1 MSGSSMLSR
10 ATAPIPGA
18 TTLGAYAPVD
28 VLVADGELSL
38 VRCRAA
44 DGRAVL
50 VRTPRAE
57 RPSAACLRQ
66 LNHETTLG
74 PEIDPDWGARPR
86 GLERADGRS
95 LLVLDDPGRQPP
107 TPRLRAPMAVARFLQ
122 IAIHL
127 CAALPPLH

>member
-18 TTLGAYAPVD
+18 TPLGAYAPVD
-28 VLVADGELSL
+28 VLVPDGELSL

-50 VRTPRAE
+50 VRTPRAA
-57 RPSAACLRQ
+57 RPSAACLRP

-74 PEIDPDWGARPR
+74 PEIDPDWGLRPR

-95 LLVLDDPGRQPP
+95 LLALADPGGRPLTRRSA
-107 TPRLRAPMAVARFLQ
+107 TPL
-122 IAIHL
+122 
-127 CAALPPLH
+127 

>member
-1 MSGSSMLSR
+1 MSGSSMLSH
-10 ATAPIPGA
+10 ATAPTFGA

-28 VLVADGELSL
+28 VLVPGGELSL

-66 LNHETTLG
+66 LGHEHTLA
-74 PEIDPDWGARPR
+74 PEIDSDWGVRP
-86 GLERADGRS
+86 LALDPADGRS
-95 LLVLDDPGRQPP
+95 LLVLEDPGGE
-107 TPRLRAPMAVARFLQ
+107 
-122 IAIHL
+122 
-127 CAALPPLH
+127 PLTRR